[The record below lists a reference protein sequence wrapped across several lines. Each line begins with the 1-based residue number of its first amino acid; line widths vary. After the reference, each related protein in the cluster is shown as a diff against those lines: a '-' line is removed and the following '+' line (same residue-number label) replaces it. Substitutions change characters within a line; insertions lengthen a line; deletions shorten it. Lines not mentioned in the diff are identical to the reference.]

1 MVDLLLSWR
10 RERDGM
16 ERRWQSVV
24 KKSWQLGAV
33 AAESLDQGRFDVDVL
48 MTGTVRQESSLGAV
62 LVSPQKGL
70 LQLRH

>member
-24 KKSWQLGAV
+24 KKVG
-33 AAESLDQGRFDVDVL
+33 SLAPWL
-48 MTGTVRQESSLGAV
+48 LKASI
-62 LVSPQKGL
+62 KGGL
-70 LQLRH
+70 TLTC